1 MIIAIKST
9 YSKNADVIL
18 LILSESVR
26 MSLRDPVFCNVKFVL
41 HFSEL
46 MV

>member
-1 MIIAIKST
+1 MIIAIKFT
-9 YSKNADVIL
+9 YSKDADVIL

-26 MSLRDPVFCNVKFVL
+26 MSLHDPVFCNVKFVL
-41 HFSEL
+41 QFSEL